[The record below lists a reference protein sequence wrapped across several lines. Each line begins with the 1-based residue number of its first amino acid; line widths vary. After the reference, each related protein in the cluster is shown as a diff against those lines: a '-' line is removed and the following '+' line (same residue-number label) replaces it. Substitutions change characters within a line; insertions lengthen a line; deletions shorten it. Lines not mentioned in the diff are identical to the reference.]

1 MKLTL
6 KRTLY
11 GHLGVMQVNQIAN
24 IHVEFSLCVSFSLTD
39 ERWKNVSGYDDS
51 QRGKEK
57 NDLFF
62 FMKCKKRKKIAF
74 HSINIISHC
83 MVIGH

>member
-57 NDLFF
+57 NELFF
-62 FMKCKKRKKIAF
+62 YEMQEEKKNRF
-74 HSINIISHC
+74 SFD
-83 MVIGH
+83 